1 MEKAGSVYERL
12 RFLGFARNDFWGAG
26 DDGCVVG
33 LRGAPDEV
41 EEFDHAH
48 ARLLA
53 DRFPDDLLR
62 VPHRIYAVIALA
74 PPEDAP

>member
-1 MEKAGSVYERL
+1 MNGLDSSAS
-12 RFLGFARNDFWGAG
+12 LGMTFGGAG

-33 LRGAPDEV
+33 LRGAPEEV

-74 PPEDAP
+74 PPEDAL

>member
-1 MEKAGSVYERL
+1 M
-12 RFLGFARNDFWGAG
+12 
-26 DDGCVVG
+26 VG
-33 LRGAPDEV
+33 LRGAPEEV

-53 DRFPDDLLR
+53 DRFPDDFLR